1 MNDVQE
7 IDVDE
12 LMAQIHANL
21 PKQQH
26 PPANGATTLLSHS
39 LVAAEC
45 SALQDNREIRYFHLT
60 SHRKLLGSFVLMA
73 KKLAR
78 KLLTPSLE
86 RQTGYN
92 TANMRLAQHLWER
105 VEGLQRINQELVA
118 QISELRQALT
128 AQVAEIRHEL
138 TNQDREIR
146 QELATQVA
154 EIRHELTNQDRE
166 IRQELAT
173 QVTEVRQELTNQ
185 DREICQELGTQVTE
199 IRQELTKPQ
208 VTGGTP

>member
-12 LMAQIHANL
+12 LMTQIRANL

-26 PPANGATTLLSHS
+26 PPAMGASTPLSHS
-39 LVAAEC
+39 LVAAEF
-45 SALQDNREIRYFHLT
+45 SALQGNREIRYFHLS

-92 TANMRLAQHLWER
+92 TANIRLAQHLWEHA
-105 VEGLQRINQELVA
+105 EGLRRTSQELVA
-118 QISELRQALT
+118 QIDELRQALT
-128 AQVAEIRHEL
+128 AQVTEIRQEL

-146 QELATQVA
+146 QELTA
-154 EIRHELTNQDRE
+154 
-166 IRQELAT
+166 
-173 QVTEVRQELTNQ
+173 QVTEVRQELTA
-185 DREICQELGTQVTE
+185 QVTE
-199 IRQELTKPQ
+199 VRQELTARSRRYARS
-208 VTGGTP
+208 

>member
-12 LMAQIHANL
+12 LMAQIRANL

-26 PPANGATTLLSHS
+26 PPTNGASSPLSHS
-39 LVAAEC
+39 LVAAEF
-45 SALQDNREIRYFHLT
+45 SSLQDSREIRYFHLT

-92 TANMRLAQHLWER
+92 TTNIRLAQHLWDHA
-105 VEGLQRINQELVA
+105 EGVRSTSQELVA

-138 TNQDREIR
+138 G
-146 QELATQVA
+146 TQVA
-154 EIRHELTNQDRE
+154 EIRHELTTPGRGDTPG
-166 IRQELAT
+166 A
-173 QVTEVRQELTNQ
+173 
-185 DREICQELGTQVTE
+185 GH
-199 IRQELTKPQ
+199 
-208 VTGGTP
+208 TGHRDTPRAGHTDHRGTP